1 MSERD
6 PAGDRRRDSSRPLQ
20 PAALRF
26 ADDTRVSV
34 PLAGV
39 PAMNTL
45 AHARCVLPLPRLG
58 RGVWITAALA
68 GLVVLATFAAA
79 GTGAVEL
86 PPGRMLAI
94 LATRLGFDFSAHF
107 SPGEAM
113 LFLHLRLPRV
123 ALALAVGAGLA
134 VCGAA
139 LQGLFRNPLA
149 DPGLVGVSG
158 GAALGAGFAIVLGSL
173 IAPTAFPALRLW
185 LLPIA
190 AFAGGLAAALL
201 VYRLGTRAG
210 VSDIAAMLL
219 AGIAINALAGAGI
232 GAFSYFA
239 DDEQLRN
246 LTFFTLGGLGA
257 ASWPLLALCAGVV
270 ALVAAVFLRQAR
282 ALNALLLG
290 EAEAAHLGVDVQ
302 AVKRRIFVG
311 VAAAVGVLVAFTG
324 MIGFVGLVVP
334 HFARLLLGPDHHCVL
349 PASMLLGALLVV
361 LADLAARILIV
372 PAELPLGVVTATL
385 GAPFFIWLLA
395 RQEREA

>member
-1 MSERD
+1 
-6 PAGDRRRDSSRPLQ
+6 
-20 PAALRF
+20 
-26 ADDTRVSV
+26 
-34 PLAGV
+34 
-39 PAMNTL
+39 MNTL
-45 AHARCVLPLPRLG
+45 THARCTLPLPRLE

-173 IAPTAFPALRLW
+173 VAPAAFPALRLW

-257 ASWPLLALCAGVV
+257 ASWPLVALCAGVV

-334 HFARLLLGPDHHCVL
+334 HFARLLLGPDHHRVL

>member
-1 MSERD
+1 MPERD
-6 PAGDRRRDSSRPLQ
+6 PAGDRRRDSSWPLQ
-20 PAALRF
+20 PAALWF
-26 ADDTRVSV
+26 ADDTRVPV
-34 PLAGV
+34 PLAGA

-45 AHARCVLPLPRLG
+45 AHARAFLPLPRLD
-58 RGVWITAALA
+58 RGVWVTAALA

-86 PPGRMLAI
+86 PPGRMFAI

-134 VCGAA
+134 ICGAA

-173 IAPTAFPALRLW
+173 IAPAAFPVLRLW

-190 AFAGGLAAALL
+190 AFGGGLAAALL

-257 ASWPLLALCAGVV
+257 ANWPLVALCAGVV

-282 ALNALLLG
+282 GLNALLLG
-290 EAEAAHLGVDVQ
+290 EAEAAHLGVNVQ

-334 HFARLLLGPDHHCVL
+334 HFARLLLGPDHHRVL